1 VLERIITLLEI
12 LALVIPGII
21 LALLLSSW
29 AHFADDRPPLRVAL
43 YVVFGLGAMALAA
56 FGALIVLM
64 SDQLIA
70 EFEDDLFAF
79 RTGAFLLATGL
90 VSGLLLLPPVRSVL
104 ARIIP
109 IKANS
114 IPDMVGLIIMV
125 SVSIM
130 MIWTIDLTFAENNGE
145 TDLSPVD
152 GISLV
157 FQALLL
163 VAIAYFA
170 IGGAINRDFSS
181 VQHRLG
187 LFMPTARQVAIS
199 FMLIIPLFIVSA
211 IGGLLTDMFQP
222 GFTDEIDD
230 IMGEVTGDLISVQGA
245 LLIGLTAGIGEEI
258 LFRGAIQPKYGI
270 AFTSIIFTLI
280 HVQYGF
286 SFVLLGVFLTSI
298 IFGIQRIK
306 MNTTCCII
314 THAAYNFSVVMLSTL
329 AV

>member
-1 VLERIITLLEI
+1 LEI

-43 YVVFGLGAMALAA
+43 YVVFGLGALAMTGIGMLFILLA
-56 FGALIVLM
+56 DPLASELG
-64 SDQLIA
+64 
-70 EFEDDLFAF
+70 DDAPGV
-79 RTGAFLLATGL
+79 RTGVFLFIAGLTSGL
-90 VSGLLLLPPVRSVL
+90 VLLPPIRGIL
-104 ARIIP
+104 ARLTP
-109 IKANS
+109 MNARS
-114 IPDMVGLIIMV
+114 MPDMVGLVIMV
-125 SVSIM
+125 SISIM

-145 TDLSPVD
+145 ADLAPVD

-163 VAIAYFA
+163 VAVSYFA
-170 IGGAINRDFSS
+170 VGGAINRDMSS
-181 VQHRLG
+181 VRERLG
-187 LFMPTARQVAIS
+187 LVMPTSRQVAIS
-199 FMLIIPLFIVSA
+199 LLLIIPLFIVSA
-211 IGGLLTDMFQP
+211 VGGLLTDIFQP
-222 GFTDEIDD
+222 GFTDDIDE
-230 IMGEVTGDLISVQGA
+230 IMGEVTGDMINVQGA

-270 AFTSIIFTLI
+270 ILTSIIFTLI

-286 SFVLLGVFLTSI
+286 SFVLLGVFLTSV
-298 IFGIQRIK
+298 IFGIQRKK
-306 MNTTCCII
+306 MNTTSCII